1 MAATGKPVW
10 NFRLTPS
17 SKAAGPSLAGTFF
30 TDANPEVSF
39 TFSNLSSFM
48 NSEAKQFLFR
58 LLNTPSPVG
67 FESEGQ
73 KVWMNYVG
81 RFADALDNDSYGNAW
96 ATLAGD
102 ESSARIM
109 LEAHADEIG
118 FMIRN
123 ITDDGFLYVTRMGGS
138 DRTIARGKRVKIL
151 GERGPV
157 LGVIG
162 NMAIHLRDKENDKIP
177 EVHELYL
184 DIGAKSKSEVED
196 RGVRVGHPAIFTD
209 TAEELVPGRIVG
221 RAIDNR
227 IGGFILSQ
235 VLTNLSVLDPR
246 PPATIF
252 AVNAVQEEIGGS
264 GMKMVSYRLEPSVA
278 IVLDVTHATDSPGI
292 DRNKHGS
299 IKLGAGPTLTHG
311 TANHPL
317 IVSRLISLA
326 KELDIPVQH
335 EASSR
340 STGTDTDHVY
350 PMKGGVPSA
359 LLSVPLRYMHSTVEM
374 IDFRDVEH
382 CIQLLTNFVLSVSG
396 KDEFA
401 LKLT

>member
-1 MAATGKPVW
+1 
-10 NFRLTPS
+10 
-17 SKAAGPSLAGTFF
+17 
-30 TDANPEVSF
+30 
-39 TFSNLSSFM
+39 M
-48 NSEAKQFLFR
+48 NSEAKEFLFR
-58 LLNTPSPVG
+58 LLNTPSPTG

-81 RFADALDNDSYGNAW
+81 QFADSLNNDSYGNAW

-102 ESSARIM
+102 ESSPRIM

-118 FMIRN
+118 FMIQN
-123 ITDDGFLYVTRMGGS
+123 ITDDGFLYVTRIGGS
-138 DRTIARGKRVKIL
+138 DRATARGKRVQIL
-151 GERGPV
+151 GDRDPV

-162 NMAIHLRDKENDKIP
+162 NIAIHLRDKETDKIP

-184 DIGAKSKSEVED
+184 DIGAKSKTEVEE
-196 RGVRVGHPAIFTD
+196 RGVRVGHPAVYTD
-209 TAEELVPGRIVG
+209 TAEELVPGRIVA

-235 VLTNLSVLDPR
+235 VLMNLSTQNPR
-246 PPATIF
+246 PAATIL

-264 GMKMVSYRLEPSVA
+264 GVKMISYRLEPNVA

-299 IKLGAGPTLTHG
+299 TKLGAGPAVTHG

-317 IVSRLISLA
+317 VVNRLISIA
-326 KELDIPVQH
+326 KKLSISLQH

-340 STGTDTDHVY
+340 TTGTDTDHVY

-374 IDFRDVEH
+374 IDFSDVEQ
-382 CIQLLTNFVLSVSG
+382 CILLLTDFVLSVSG

-401 LKLT
+401 QKLR

>member
-1 MAATGKPVW
+1 
-10 NFRLTPS
+10 
-17 SKAAGPSLAGTFF
+17 
-30 TDANPEVSF
+30 
-39 TFSNLSSFM
+39 M

-58 LLNTPSPVG
+58 LLNTPSPTG

-81 RFADALDNDSYGNAW
+81 RFADSLDNDSYGNAW
-96 ATLAGD
+96 ATLAGE

-123 ITDDGFLYVTRMGGS
+123 IADDGFLYVTRIGGS
-138 DRTIARGKRVKIL
+138 DRAIARGKRVKIL
-151 GERGPV
+151 GDKGPV

-162 NMAIHLRDKENDKIP
+162 NIAIHLRDKENEKIP

-184 DIGAKSKSEVED
+184 DIGAKSKGEVED
-196 RGVRVGHPAIFTD
+196 RGVRVGHPAVYTD
-209 TAEELVPGRIVG
+209 TTEELIPGRIVG

-235 VLTNLSVLDPR
+235 VMASLSIQDPR
-246 PPATIF
+246 PAATVL

-264 GMKMVSYRLEPSVA
+264 GVKMISYRLEPSVA
-278 IVLDVTHATDSPGI
+278 IVLEVTHATDSPGI

-299 IKLGAGPTLTHG
+299 IKLGSGPTLTHG

-317 IVSRLISLA
+317 VVDRLISLA
-326 KELDIPVQH
+326 KKSNIPLQH

-340 STGTDTDHVY
+340 ATGTDADHVY
-350 PMKGGVPSA
+350 PMRGGIPSA
-359 LLSVPLRYMHSTVEM
+359 LLSIPLRYMHSTVEM
-374 IDFRDVEH
+374 VDFSDVEH
-382 CIQLLTNFVLSVSG
+382 CIQLVTNFALSVSE
-396 KDEFA
+396 KNEFA
-401 LKLT
+401 PKLV